1 MERDGRMST
10 LLTVC
15 RKELLETLRERRT
28 LVSLLLG
35 PLFGPLL
42 FALLINMTVSRSVSS
57 LEEVL
62 EVPILGAERAPNLM
76 AHLQARNIKRLESH
90 DVTSLDEAAELVA
103 TGVHDVV
110 LVIDEAFG
118 ADFGTERAAR
128 VALVF
133 DRSKSRAASRVGR
146 VRGAVEAYAQQIGV
160 LRLVANGVDP
170 SLLRP
175 LVVDEL
181 DVSTPAGRSALML
194 GVLTYFLLFAT
205 LTGGLHLAIDT
216 TAGER
221 ERKSLEPLLTLPV
234 TRASLLLGKM
244 TATVCFMLA
253 SLALTLAAFAIAL
266 RQLPLE
272 QIGMSSNFGLATAA
286 LAFVLVFPFAP
297 LGAALMTAVAALS
310 KTYREAQTYLTFVLL
325 VPTLPLAFATLLNIE
340 PEAKLMWIPS
350 LSQHLLITTLIKDQ
364 PLTLSF
370 VAISAVSS
378 LGFGVLLGWVAVRLY
393 RREAILG

>member
-1 MERDGRMST
+1 MRA

-15 RKELLETLRERRT
+15 RKEILETLRERRT

-35 PLFGPLL
+35 PLFGPIL
-42 FALLINMTVSRSVSS
+42 FTVMINMTVSRNLTS
-57 LEEVL
+57 LDEVL
-62 EVPILGAERAPNLM
+62 EVPILGAEHAPNLV
-76 AHLQARNIKRLESH
+76 AFLRARSIAPIEDHDIQDVDQA
-90 DVTSLDEAAELVA
+90 TELVA
-103 TGVHDVV
+103 TGAYDVV

-118 ADFGTERAAR
+118 KDFGTDRAAR

-133 DRSKSRAASRVGR
+133 DRSKNRAASRVSR
-146 VRGAVEAYAQQIGV
+146 VRGALDGYGQQIGA

-181 DVSTPAGRSALML
+181 DVSTPASRSALML

-221 ERKSLEPLLTLPV
+221 ERKSVEPLLTLPV
-234 TRASLLLGKM
+234 PRSSLIVGKM
-244 TATVCFMLA
+244 TATVCYMLA
-253 SLALTLAAFAIAL
+253 SLALTLVAFTIAL
-266 RQLPLE
+266 KQMPLE
-272 QIGMSSNFGLATAA
+272 QIGMSSTFGFGTAPV
-286 LAFVLVFPFAP
+286 AFLLLCPFAP
-297 LGAALMTAVAALS
+297 LGAALMTAVAS
-310 KTYREAQTYLTFVLL
+310 FTKTYREAQTYLTVVLL
-325 VPTLPLAFATLLNIE
+325 VPTLPLIIASVLNIE

-364 PLTLSF
+364 PLSPSF
-370 VAISAVSS
+370 IAISVAST
-378 LGFGVLLGWVAVRLY
+378 LAFGALLGWLAVRLY

>member
-1 MERDGRMST
+1 MST
-10 LLTVC
+10 LATVC

-42 FALLINMTVSRSVSS
+42 FALLINLTVSRSVSS

-76 AHLQARNIKRLESH
+76 AHLQARNIKALGNHEVASIE
-90 DVTSLDEAAELVA
+90 EAAELVA

-118 ADFGTERAAR
+118 EDFGTERAAR

-133 DRSKSRAASRVGR
+133 DRSKSRASSRVGHI
-146 VRGAVEAYAQQIGV
+146 RGAVEGYGQQIGV

-181 DVSTPAGRSALML
+181 DVSTPASRSALML

-234 TRASLLLGKM
+234 TRASLVLGKM

-253 SLALTLAAFAIAL
+253 SLALTLVAFAIAL
-266 RQLPLE
+266 RHLPLE
-272 QIGMSSNFGLATAA
+272 QIGMSSNFGFATAA
-286 LAFVLVFPFAP
+286 LAFVLVCPFAP
-297 LGAALMTAVAALS
+297 LGAALMTAVAAVS
-310 KTYREAQTYLTFVLL
+310 KTYREAQTYLTFILL

-340 PEAKLMWIPS
+340 PERKLMWIPS

-370 VAISAVSS
+370 VVISAASS
-378 LGFGVLLGWVAVRLY
+378 LGFGVVLGWLAIRLY

>member
-1 MERDGRMST
+1 MST
-10 LLTVC
+10 LGTVC

-28 LVSLLLG
+28 LISLLLG

-76 AHLQARNIKRLESH
+76 AHLKARNIKQLESH
-90 DVTSLDEAAELVA
+90 RVASLEAAAELVA

-146 VRGAVEAYAQQIGV
+146 VRGAVEAYGQQIGV

-181 DVSTPAGRSALML
+181 DVSTPASRSALML

-244 TATVCFMLA
+244 AATVCFMLA
-253 SLALTLAAFAIAL
+253 SLALTLVAFAIAL

-286 LAFVLVFPFAP
+286 LAFLLVCPFAP

-364 PLTLSF
+364 PLTMSF

-378 LGFGVLLGWVAVRLY
+378 LAFGALLGWLAMRLY

>member
-1 MERDGRMST
+1 MSA

-15 RKELLETLRERRT
+15 RKEILETLRERRT

-35 PLFGPLL
+35 PLFGPIL
-42 FALLINMTVSRSVSS
+42 FAVMINMTVSRNLTS
-57 LEEVL
+57 LDEVL
-62 EVPILGAERAPNLM
+62 EAPILGAEHAPNLV
-76 AHLQARNIKRLESH
+76 AFLRARSIAPIEKH
-90 DVTSLDEAAELVA
+90 DIEDVEHAARLVA
-103 TGVHDVV
+103 AGTYDVV

-118 ADFGTERAAR
+118 EDFGTERAAR

-133 DRSKSRAASRVGR
+133 DRSKNRAASRVGR
-146 VRGAVEAYAQQIGV
+146 LRGAVDGYGQQIGA

-170 SLLRP
+170 GLLRP

-181 DVSTPAGRSALML
+181 DVSTPASRSALML

-234 TRASLLLGKM
+234 ARSSLIVGKM
-244 TATVCFMLA
+244 TATVCYMLA
-253 SLALTLAAFAIAL
+253 SLALTLVAFTLAL
-266 RQLPLE
+266 RQMPLE
-272 QIGMSSNFGLATAA
+272 QIGMSSNFGFATAA
-286 LAFVLVFPFAP
+286 VAFAVLCPFAP
-297 LGAALMTAVAALS
+297 LGAALMTAVAS
-310 KTYREAQTYLTFVLL
+310 FTKTYREAQTYLTFVLL
-325 VPTLPLAFATLLNIE
+325 VPTLPLIIASVMNVE
-340 PEAKLMWIPS
+340 PVAKLMWIPS

-364 PLTLSF
+364 PLSASF
-370 VAISAVSS
+370 VALSVAST
-378 LGFGVLLGWVAVRLY
+378 LAFGVLLAFLAVRLY

>member
-1 MERDGRMST
+1 MSV

-28 LVSLLLG
+28 LTSLLLG
-35 PLFGPLL
+35 PLFGPIL
-42 FALLINMTVSRSVSS
+42 FTVLINVMISRNLSSVD
-57 LEEVL
+57 EVL
-62 EVPILGAERAPNLM
+62 EVPILGADHAPNLV
-76 AHLQARNIKRLESH
+76 AHLRARSIEPLEQD
-90 DVTSLDEAAELVA
+90 DVKDLDAAAELVA
-103 TGVHDVV
+103 TGKYDVV
-110 LVIDEAFG
+110 LVVDDAFDK
-118 ADFGTERAAR
+118 DFGTERAAR

-146 VRGAVEAYAQQIGV
+146 LRGAIDGYGQTIGT

-181 DVSTPAGRSALML
+181 DVSTPASRSALML

-234 TRASLLLGKM
+234 ARSELLIGKM
-244 TATVCFMLA
+244 LATVCYMLS
-253 SLALTLAAFAIAL
+253 SLALTLVAFTIAL
-266 RQLPLE
+266 KQMPLE
-272 QIGMSSNFGLATAA
+272 QIGMSSTFGFATAA
-286 LAFVLVFPFAP
+286 VAFLLLAPFAP
-297 LGAALMTAVAALS
+297 LGAALMTTVAS
-310 KTYREAQTYLTFVLL
+310 FTKTYREAQTYLTLVLL
-325 VPTLPLAFATLLNIE
+325 IPTLPLAFATMLNIE
-340 PEAKLMWIPS
+340 PAPKLMWIPS
-350 LSQHLLITTLIKDQ
+350 LSQHLLVTTLIKDQ
-364 PLTLSF
+364 PLTPAFVVLSIGSTL
-370 VAISAVSS
+370 A
-378 LGFGVLLGWVAVRLY
+378 FGALLGAVAVRLY

>member
-1 MERDGRMST
+1 MNA

-15 RKELLETLRERRT
+15 RKEILETLRERRT

-35 PLFGPLL
+35 PLFGPIL
-42 FALLINMTVSRSVSS
+42 FTLLINVMVSRNLSS
-57 LEEVL
+57 MDEVL
-62 EVPILGAERAPNLM
+62 EVPILGAEHAPNLI
-76 AHLQARNIKRLESH
+76 AQLRARSIEPLAKH
-90 DVTSLDEAAELVA
+90 DVDDVDDAADLVA
-103 TGVHDVV
+103 RGVYDVV

-118 ADFGTERAAR
+118 KDFGTDHAAR

-133 DRSKSRAASRVGR
+133 DRSKSRAASRVSR
-146 VRGAVEAYAQQIGV
+146 LRGAIDGYGQTIGT

-181 DVSTPAGRSALML
+181 DVSTPASRSALML

-234 TRASLLLGKM
+234 ARSSLIVGKM
-244 TATVCFMLA
+244 TATVCYMLA
-253 SLALTLAAFAIAL
+253 SLALTLAAFTIAL
-266 RQLPLE
+266 KQMPLE
-272 QIGMSSNFGLATAA
+272 QIGMSSTFGFATAA
-286 LAFVLVFPFAP
+286 VAFLLLAPFAP
-297 LGAALMTAVAALS
+297 LGAALMTTVAS
-310 KTYREAQTYLTFVLL
+310 FTKTYREAQTYLTLVLL
-325 VPTLPLAFATLLNIE
+325 IPTLPLAFATMLNIE
-340 PEAKLMWIPS
+340 PAPKLMWIPS
-350 LSQHLLITTLIKDQ
+350 LSQHLLVTTLIKDQ
-364 PLTLSF
+364 PLTPAF
-370 VAISAVSS
+370 VALSILSTLA
-378 LGFGVLLGWVAVRLY
+378 FGALLATLAVRLY